1 MTRLS
6 SCVEL
11 RQLGNMLRA
20 DVDPSAL
27 RIVICAGTA
36 CRASRSA
43 DIIQAAQGYIL
54 ENGLVGKV
62 ALKTTGC
69 HGFCEMGPFLLTE
82 PQQAFYAQ
90 VKIEHVPQII
100 RAAFEGRC
108 VEELLYRDSRTGEVC
123 RNRDD
128 VPFFKNQRRSILAM
142 NQKVDPTRIH
152 DYITEGGYLALEKA
166 LSSLG
171 PTGVVEQIKQS
182 GLRGRGGG
190 GFPTGLKW
198 EMLAKQPGPRGKVLV
213 CNADEGDPGAYMDRC
228 ILEGNPHSIIEGMII
243 GAYGTGADEGIVYV
257 RHEYPLAIENLN
269 FALHQARDYGL
280 LGNNILGEGFSF
292 DIRVVRGAGAFVCG
306 EETALIR
313 SIEGK
318 RGEPCQRPPYPVQK
332 GGDGKPTIINNVET
346 WANIPIIIRQGAE
359 EFAKVGTKNNSGTK
373 IFSLVGKIKNTGL
386 VEVPM
391 GITIRE
397 IVNDIGGGPAG
408 DSPIKAVQTGGP
420 SGGCIPVEKFELT
433 VDYDSLAVA
442 GSIMGSGGMI
452 VMDEN
457 TCMVDVAKYF
467 MNFLKEESCG
477 KCFTCR
483 KGTQRMYELLDDV
496 TKGRGTL
503 EHLDLLEELAQVVK
517 DTTLCGLGQTAGNP
531 VLSTLRYFR
540 KEFER
545 HVIDKRC
552 DAFVCGD
559 LVGAACQTACPLDT
573 EAWRY
578 VALLEKGQY
587 EEAYQ
592 VVREANPFPSVCA
605 RVCDHRCESRCQ
617 LGQSGGE
624 PIAIRALK
632 RFITDRVDPG
642 VYKPAATLGRQLYCR
657 PAAGKQGW
665 QYNCHPNMAGA
676 DRADVPSAAKRST
689 GNVGT
694 GSEPVAVVGGGPAG
708 ISAAHY
714 LSLQGYKVT
723 LFEAE
728 DAPGGMLTGGIPAYR
743 LPRDLI
749 EKEIASLLGED
760 VTVRCGVRFGQDIA
774 LDSLT
779 ADGFHAVFLAIGAHE
794 SRPLGLEGD
803 RSDLPRSGPK
813 GASHKSDLSPDLDG
827 VYPSMRFLKAFNLRG
842 EELARGQVG
851 VIGGGNSAV
860 DAARVAIRQ
869 KDVQSVTLF
878 YRRTEQEMPAYE
890 EEIEA
895 AREEGVKIEVLVSPQ
910 KLFAKD
916 GRLDGMECIRNR
928 LGKLDAGGRPRPVP
942 EPGTEFA
949 VHMDT
954 LIVAIGEQPA
964 GEILAAAGLELN
976 KNGSIKIDPKTFRT
990 SRDGVFAGGDVATG
1004 PATVVDAIAA
1014 GKKAAEVIDRY
1025 LRGESL
1031 TVPPEVKL
1039 PRVFI
1044 EPAVVDEEQQETA
1057 RRAKVRSIPP
1067 EARRKNFA
1075 AVEKT
1080 LSEEEAVAEAQR
1092 CLRCDL
1098 QFTCDENGVP
1108 LESVA
1113 TEEKSA

>member
-20 DVDPSAL
+20 DVDPNAL

-36 CRASRSA
+36 CRASRAA
-43 DIIQAAQGYIL
+43 DIIQVAQGYIL
-54 ENGLVGKV
+54 ENGLVGKI

-90 VKIEHVPQII
+90 VKVEHIPRII
-100 RAAFEGRC
+100 RAALEGRY
-108 VEELLYRDSRTGEVC
+108 VEELLYRDPRTGEVC
-123 RNRDD
+123 RNRND
-128 VPFFKNQRRSILAM
+128 VPFFKNQHRAILDM
-142 NQKVDPTRIH
+142 NQKIDPTRIH
-152 DYITEGGYLALEKA
+152 DYIVEGGYQAIEKA

-171 PTGVVEQIKQS
+171 PTGVVEQVKQS

-190 GFPTGLKW
+190 GFPAGLKW
-198 EMLAKQPGPRGKVLV
+198 EMLAKQPGPRGKVIV

-228 ILEGNPHSIIEGMII
+228 ILEGNPHSIIEGMVI
-243 GAYGTGADEGIVYV
+243 GAYGGGASEGIVYV

-269 FALHQARDYGL
+269 FALHQAREYGL
-280 LGNNILGEGFSF
+280 LGDNILGEDFSF

-318 RGEPCQRPPYPVQK
+318 RGEPRQRPPYPVQK
-332 GGDGKPTIINNVET
+332 GVDGKPTIINNVET
-346 WANIPIIIRQGAE
+346 WANIPVIIRQGAE
-359 EFAKVGTKNNSGTK
+359 EFAKVGTKKNSGTK

-420 SGGCIPVEKFELT
+420 SGGCIPAEMFDLP
-433 VDYDSLAVA
+433 VDYDSLAAA

-483 KGTQRMYELLDDV
+483 KGTQRMYELLEDI

-503 EHLDLLEELAQVVK
+503 EHLDLLEELAKVVK

-573 EAWRY
+573 EVWRY

-592 VVREANPFPSVCA
+592 IVREANPFPSICA
-605 RVCDHRCESRCQ
+605 RVCDHRCEYRCQ

-642 VYKPAATLGRQLYCR
+642 VYKPPRIER
-657 PAAGKQGW
+657 PAKE
-665 QYNCHPNMAGA
+665 
-676 DRADVPSAAKRST
+676 SI
-689 GNVGT
+689 
-694 GSEPVAVVGGGPAG
+694 PVAVVGGGPAG

-760 VTVRCGVRFGQDIA
+760 ITVRCGVRFGQDIA

-794 SRPLGLEGD
+794 SRPLGL
-803 RSDLPRSGPK
+803 
-813 GASHKSDLSPDLDG
+813 KSEDLDG

-842 EELARGQVG
+842 EELARGHVG
-851 VIGGGNSAV
+851 IVGGGNSAV

-869 KDVQSVTLF
+869 KDVESVTLF

-928 LGKLDAGGRPRPVP
+928 LGKLDASGRPRPVP

-949 VHMDT
+949 VHLDT

-1004 PATVVDAIAA
+1004 PATVVDAIAT
-1014 GKKAAEVIDRY
+1014 GKEAAEVIGRY
-1025 LRGESL
+1025 LRDESL
-1031 TVPPEVKL
+1031 EIPPEIKL

-1057 RRAKVRSIPP
+1057 RRAKVHSIPP